1 MIILIFV
8 VGENAVNPRP
18 RHFEK
23 RMVDVTLNTWIDQ
36 SLCELLRQAQLFI
49 QLANRQRCEQ
59 IQVNLKRFPECA
71 SVRFLRGDEIEN
83 LLSTLPIS
91 NKTYTVRNIKAHF
104 TMSKNLSMTENLSP
118 SKQRRLSQYQ
128 EEYQQLKEELQQ
140 VGHVLQGSLTTRWI
154 ECGKESCRCHND
166 PQSRHGPYYQWSWK
180 NQGKTSSLYLNE
192 EQADLCKEWIENHRE
207 L

>member
-8 VGENAVNPRP
+8 VGENAINPRP

-71 SVRFLRGDEIEN
+71 SVRFLSGDEIEN
-83 LLSTLPIS
+83 LFSTLPIS
-91 NKTYTVRNIKAHF
+91 NKTYTARNIKAHF
-104 TMSKNLSMTENLSP
+104 TMSKNLSMTENLSS

-140 VGHVLQGSLTTRWI
+140 VGPCTSGLAYDTVDRMRERVVPLPQRSAITTWSLLPV
-154 ECGKESCRCHND
+154 ELEESRKD
-166 PQSRHGPYYQWSWK
+166 LV
-180 NQGKTSSLYLNE
+180 SLFE
-192 EQADLCKEWIENHRE
+192 
-207 L
+207 